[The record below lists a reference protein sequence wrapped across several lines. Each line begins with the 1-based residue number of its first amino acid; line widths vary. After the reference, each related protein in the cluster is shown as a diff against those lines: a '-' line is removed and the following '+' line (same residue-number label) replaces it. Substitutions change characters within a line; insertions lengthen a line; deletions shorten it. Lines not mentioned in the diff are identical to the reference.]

1 MYYFL
6 IFAGCYQFRAGRGV
20 QFVLSQDTTLTK
32 TLEIEKSS
40 LIINIKLILQYKEL
54 NSDPIRRWRT

>member
-6 IFAGCYQFRAGRGV
+6 IFSGCYQFRGGRGV

-40 LIINIKLILQYKEL
+40 LISNIEPILQYKEL
-54 NSDPIRRWRT
+54 NSDPIRGWRT